1 MKYIAPVNTNRISV
15 EMTEIDIDHSEA
27 VCAIP
32 VQFEQRTATEMLKG
46 IIRPIER
53 AGAIADPRMWSV
65 SERMYVIAA
74 YMSATRD
81 DGPDFPI
88 GNGKFSDYILD
99 GADYVAEVPFECN
112 GESLIYSPLLGYQAE
127 IIELLIEGG
136 TFTKTS
142 FSWWKAC
149 IAACVRGADE
159 EPIPYID
166 DGQYETV
173 LIERIKAV
181 GQLKDSQFSALF
193 DDYLIAAQR
202 GAHLVYAITNVHGVL
217 AAQVSEPDAEKGV
230 PELAPARFPALSA
243 VSYRARQIMGIV

>member
-1 MKYIAPVNTNRISV
+1 MKYIAPVHTNRISV
-15 EMTEIDIDHSEA
+15 ELTEIPIDASES

-32 VQFEQRTATEMLKG
+32 AQFEQRTATEMLKG

-53 AGAIADPRMWSV
+53 AGAVADPRMWSV
-65 SERMYVIAA
+65 SERMYVIAL

-88 GNGKFSDYILD
+88 GQGKFSDYILD
-99 GADYVAEVPFECN
+99 GTDFVAEVPFECDDR
-112 GESLIYSPLLGYQAE
+112 ELIYSPLLGYQAE
-127 IIELLIEGG
+127 VIETLIEGG
-136 TFTKTS
+136 IYSKTS
-142 FSWWKAC
+142 YSWWKAC

-166 DGQYETV
+166 DGKYEAV
-173 LIERIKAV
+173 LIERIAAV
-181 GQLKDSQFSALF
+181 GRLADTQFAELF
-193 DDYLIAAQR
+193 DAYQIAAQR
-202 GAHLVYAITNVHGVL
+202 GAHMVYAITNVYGVL

-243 VSYRARQIMGIV
+243 VSIRARQIMGIL